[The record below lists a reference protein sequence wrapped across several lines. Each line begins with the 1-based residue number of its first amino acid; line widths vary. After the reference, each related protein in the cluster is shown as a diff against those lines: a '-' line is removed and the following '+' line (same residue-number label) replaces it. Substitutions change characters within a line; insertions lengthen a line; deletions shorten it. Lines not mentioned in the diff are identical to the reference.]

1 MSTVEQNRA
10 TANRPER
17 DPRVYHPL
25 DQLRGII
32 RRFVVIEGALTAV
45 LFVALWFS
53 AGLLLDYGLF
63 KATGWDW
70 AQDGS
75 RWVRGLTLAAAV
87 ALFLGILVFRI
98 VRRLTTEFS
107 YASLA
112 LVLERRFPK
121 LLGDRLITAV
131 EMADVDAMGRFGYST
146 EMLRATI
153 AEARER
159 VGQVPVGEVFNWRR
173 LWVLGLL
180 TVGLLLGTLAVSFA
194 SYAVATRSF
203 DAHRFGWKFA
213 HVSGI
218 FFERNVAL
226 MDTPWPRRA
235 HLELVAF
242 PDSGEMTI
250 GREVKPKITAR
261 AYRWVAADRNEPF
274 GWRPLRWN
282 DLTPELVGRPVPELP
297 PALAAAD
304 PRGGSP
310 TVDAVERL
318 AYESGEELS
327 PEEAKAREAVKQQM
341 GGGYDELQEVF
352 RALAAKADDPA
363 MGRTLRR
370 LDVPAGVTYKFS
382 GKQTAGSGDLSG
394 PEKDNSFSGE
404 IGGLKEDVEF
414 VVKAADFVTAARKI
428 RLIPPPS
435 LRRLGREQ
443 SEPAYLHH
451 APPVGEGFAA
461 LKGRLQKV
469 AAKDLSLTGE
479 ATVFAVP
486 AGTELSLVAEAYT
499 ADDGSISENDRI
511 VSAAAKPIS
520 GRFPGMVFDKD
531 GKPTQ
536 APVPLQIVGSGEGFR
551 IDFRNNFRL
560 LDNVKFEVSFTNKY
574 NIAARRAIT
583 IQVTQDQPPTVEVAV
598 DVIRKVGN
606 VYFVT
611 PKARI
616 PFNPDSYVKDDNGLS
631 KVEYAFSYYAED
643 SDVVRAYR
651 AKYALR
657 SLLDVPVP
665 GSAPGS
671 LMPRIHA
678 DNFRFLDKAD
688 DRLTASV
695 FVSEFNNQMNTLR
708 RDTRER
714 LAESLATPKA
724 EDAPGQAVRK
734 VELKDPNR
742 DYFDL
747 KELNDLGLINLNP
760 KGGDTQSV
768 FRMDLNVQATD
779 SNVDN
784 EGGPRVTR
792 NVEPIR
798 LRIVSEGDLLLEI
811 SKEEEQLATR
821 LDEALTKLAAARRK
835 YEFVRSN
842 NGVGVA
848 PPPEQVD
855 AVKVRAQDALGDV
868 EKARDIVAS
877 VVREMR
883 RLQRECEVNRV
894 NEAALNGY
902 RSRTDRL
909 NSVLSEAPD
918 APHATFPKAQG
929 LMTVVQNPLNAGQWA
944 PGELVVASQNALY
957 ALEQLLDTIR
967 KEFGEVQS
975 KEKLKNDLLKIRDNQ
990 ARIRQEVLKWQ
1001 QYLVGLA
1008 TLKYPTFG
1016 EVGILSLAKGESKPV
1031 AQTIQWNQYPSD
1043 DIVVKFAAFDANN
1056 NPVADALTVPAEMK
1070 LNFEQHQLRFTY
1082 EVKALNREGT
1092 FKIRLAPAVG
1102 PPKEIQV
1109 IVK

>member
-1 MSTVEQNRA
+1 
-10 TANRPER
+10 
-17 DPRVYHPL
+17 
-25 DQLRGII
+25 
-32 RRFVVIEGALTAV
+32 
-45 LFVALWFS
+45 
-53 AGLLLDYGLF
+53 
-63 KATGWDW
+63 
-70 AQDGS
+70 
-75 RWVRGLTLAAAV
+75 
-87 ALFLGILVFRI
+87 
-98 VRRLTTEFS
+98 
-107 YASLA
+107 
-112 LVLERRFPK
+112 
-121 LLGDRLITAV
+121 
-131 EMADVDAMGRFGYST
+131 MGR
-146 EMLRATI
+146 
-153 AEARER
+153 
-159 VGQVPVGEVFNWRR
+159 
-173 LWVLGLL
+173 
-180 TVGLLLGTLAVSFA
+180 
-194 SYAVATRSF
+194 
-203 DAHRFGWKFA
+203 K
-213 HVSGI
+213 
-218 FFERNVAL
+218 
-226 MDTPWPRRA
+226 
-235 HLELVAF
+235 
-242 PDSGEMTI
+242 
-250 GREVKPKITAR
+250 
-261 AYRWVAADRNEPF
+261 
-274 GWRPLRWN
+274 
-282 DLTPELVGRPVPELP
+282 
-297 PALAAAD
+297 
-304 PRGGSP
+304 
-310 TVDAVERL
+310 
-318 AYESGEELS
+318 
-327 PEEAKAREAVKQQM
+327 
-341 GGGYDELQEVF
+341 
-352 RALAAKADDPA
+352 
-363 MGRTLRR
+363 LRR
-370 LDVPAGVTYKFS
+370 LDVPEAVTYKFS

-394 PEKDNSFSGE
+394 PEKDNSFTGE

-414 VVKAADFVTAARKI
+414 VVKAADFVTAAKTI

-435 LRRLGREQ
+435 LKRLGREQ

-451 APPVGEGFAA
+451 APPAGEGYQA

-486 AGTELSLVAEAYT
+486 AGTELSLIAEAYT
-499 ADDGSISENDRI
+499 ADDGSISDNDRI
-511 VSAAAKPIS
+511 VSASAKPIS
-520 GRFPGMVFDKD
+520 GRFPGTVLDKE

-536 APVPLQIVGSGEGFR
+536 TLVPLEVVGDGEGFR

-560 LDNVKFEVSFTNKY
+560 MDNVKFEVSFTNKY
-574 NIAARRAIT
+574 NITARRAVT

-598 DVIRKVGN
+598 DIIRRVGN

-611 PKARI
+611 PRARI

-631 KVEYAFSYYAED
+631 KVEYTFSYYAED

-651 AKYALR
+651 VKYALR

-695 FVSEFNNQMNTLR
+695 FVSEFNNQMNALR
-708 RDTRER
+708 RDTRGR
-714 LAESLATPKA
+714 LEELLGTPKA

-734 VELKDPNR
+734 VDLKDPNR

-768 FRMDLNVQATD
+768 YRMDLNVQATD
-779 SNVDN
+779 TNVDN

-842 NGVGVA
+842 NGVGV

-883 RLQRECEVNRV
+883 RLHRECEVNRV

-929 LMTVVQNPLNAGQWA
+929 LMTFVQNPLNAGQWA
-944 PGELVVASQNALY
+944 PPALVSDAQNALY

-975 KEKLKNDLLKIRDNQ
+975 KEKLKNDLLAIKTKQ
-990 ARIRQEVLKWQ
+990 AQIRQEVLKWQ
-1001 QYLVGLA
+1001 QYLVGIA
-1008 TLKYPTFG
+1008 TLPHPTFG
-1016 EVGILSLAKGESKPV
+1016 EVGVLSLAKGESKPV
-1031 AQTIQWNQYPSD
+1031 SQGIQWNQYKSD
-1043 DIVVKFAAFDANN
+1043 DIVVKVGVFDATG
-1056 NPVADALTVPAEMK
+1056 NPVADALTVPAELN
-1070 LNFEQHQLRFTY
+1070 LNFEKHQFRFTY

-1092 FKIRLAPAVG
+1092 FKIRLTPAVG
-1102 PPKEIQV
+1102 LPKEIQV